1 MKTANSKQQTAKL
14 LVIVLFALLT
24 FNACKK
30 EEVLKQEPQT
40 NLTAEQQHRAK
51 INQEAALLMAK
62 IVKDLAVRQE
72 IYQSVRAI
80 TSKHEWRDEAV
91 YFKEI
96 LPNKWNTIL
105 DKPSK
110 IAEAIYNE
118 LGITANANART
129 LATQTLIDELVE
141 NDVEFYFP
149 YHEDYPTPETFA
161 VTYQDE
167 IKEEEND
174 GWKIEGDDEEELAA
188 ILVNETLALQEPV
201 LVIGQFDNNRIAPIE
216 IYEEVDPYDPNSGST
231 SGSGTTT
238 SSTSTILDPMY
249 VNLGRFKYTSDHEGF
264 LMGGPEFRFYIAK
277 APLNIN
283 NSNSTVNASNLQG
296 RNFSRKDKGKWFTL
310 NYIWDHSWNI
320 LEFNQVFGIYEDDGG
335 LKEWINLNIN
345 VEAEIAGIRI
355 PFSVNINIGN
365 KDDHVGHTTY
375 DRIMFYNTNK
385 LNSNLGN
392 GTEQSWPIYNMNGVQ
407 FTLPIIY

>member
-1 MKTANSKQQTAKL
+1 M
-14 LVIVLFALLT
+14 
-24 FNACKK
+24 
-30 EEVLKQEPQT
+30 LKQEPQT

-51 INQEAALLMAK
+51 INEATALLMAK
-62 IVKDLAVRQE
+62 IVKDPAVRQE

-96 LPNKWNTIL
+96 LPNKWNVIL

-149 YHEDYPTPETFA
+149 YHEDYTTPETFA

-174 GWKIEGDDEEELAA
+174 GWKIEGDDEAELAA

-201 LVIGQFDNNRIAPIE
+201 LVIGQFNNNRIAPIN

-231 SGSGTTT
+231 SGSGTSTNT
-238 SSTSTILDPMY
+238 SSTSTILDPTWIDWAWAY
-249 VNLGRFKYTSDHEGF
+249 SDEMNEGF
-264 LMGGPEFRFYIAK
+264 LKGGPEYRMVANIATGI
-277 APLNIN
+277 LGN
-283 NSNSTVNASNLQG
+283 NATAELSSTLHMNL
-296 RNFSRKDKGKWFTL
+296 SRKDVRKERKKRFYQTCDQAWEF
-310 NYIWDHSWNI
+310 
-320 LEFNQVFGIYEDDGG
+320 LELDKAVHVYEDDRDGI
-335 LKEWINLNIN
+335 LSDIVN
-345 VEAEIAGIRI
+345 VFM
-355 PFSVNINIGN
+355 PINISIPVIGTITIGVDN
-365 KDDHVGHTTY
+365 EISTKDEDL
-375 DRIMFYNTNK
+375 DKI
-385 LNSNLGN
+385 
-392 GTEQSWPIYNMNGVQ
+392 IYNRVQIYNHYYKNSPYYYNGYDEDGNPWLTHNGV
-407 FTLPIIY
+407 FYSWNRTLN